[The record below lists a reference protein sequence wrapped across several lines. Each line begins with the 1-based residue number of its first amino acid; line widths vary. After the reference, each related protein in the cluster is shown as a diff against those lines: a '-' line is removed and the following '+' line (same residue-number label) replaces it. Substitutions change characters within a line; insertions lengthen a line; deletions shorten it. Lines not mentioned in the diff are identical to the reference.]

1 MHRGILPLAVLAA
14 ACSGANA
21 FLAPA
26 APAGAL
32 ARALPGAGAAR
43 PLRLRAGD
51 APALTME
58 VKLDKRAERRRIV
71 AGENFN
77 RRGFGETKEE
87 VAGKMGGEFG
97 SDLVTQFKENNG
109 VIERNGLTVKLAEYY
124 GFCWGA
130 ERAVAMAMEA
140 RSFYAED
147 TIHITNEILHNPE
160 VNSRLADMGINFVP
174 QEGGKTGAKDWSNI
188 EENDVVILP
197 AFGASLS
204 EMQLLESKK
213 ARIVD
218 TTCPWVSKVWNAV
231 DSHRKKDMTTILHG
245 KYKHEEAIATAS
257 MADTYLMVLNLDEA
271 NYVINYILNG
281 GDKEAF
287 MKKFANAMS
296 EGFDPDVHLS
306 KIGIANQ
313 TTMYKEETAA
323 IAKMFERAML
333 KKVGPEKLNEYF
345 MALDTICD
353 ATQERQDAVSDLLK
367 DESLDMF
374 LVVGGWDSSNTAHL
388 LELVEMSG
396 KVGYHIAQA
405 ENIKEDGSVEHRLQ
419 DGSIK
424 TTKDFLKNVKAM
436 GLTSGASTP
445 DKFMEKAVERVFM
458 LRALQEDLAAA

>member
-1 MHRGILPLAVLAA
+1 MHRGLRHLVLLGA

-26 APAGAL
+26 MPANSGIPAQ
-32 ARALPGAGAAR
+32 AR
-43 PLRLRAGD
+43 PVRLRSAGT
-51 APALTME
+51 ALTME
-58 VKLDKRAERRRIV
+58 AKIDKRAERRRIV

-97 SDLVTQFKENNG
+97 SDLVAQFKANKG
-109 VIERNGLTVKLAEYY
+109 VIDRNGLTVKLAEYY

-140 RSFYAED
+140 RSFYEKD

-160 VNSRLADMGINFVP
+160 VNNRLKDMGINFVP

-204 EMQLLESKK
+204 EMQLLEQKK

-257 MADTYLMVLNLDEA
+257 MADTYLMVLNLEEA
-271 NYVINYILNG
+271 NYVIDYILNG
-281 GDKEAF
+281 GDKAEF
-287 MKKFANAMS
+287 MKKFVNAVS
-296 EGFDPDVHLS
+296 AGFDPDIHLK

-333 KKVGPEKLNEYF
+333 KKVGPEKLNETF

-396 KVGYHIAQA
+396 KIGYHIAQA

-419 DGSIK
+419 DGTIK
-424 TTKDFLKNVKAM
+424 TTKDFLKNVKGM

-445 DKFMEKAVERVFM
+445 DKFMENAVERVFM
-458 LRALQEDLAAA
+458 LKALEQDLATA